1 MKKVIKRIMYR
12 NRYSSEAYISYLRK
26 KGAYIGEH
34 TRFINPVNTYIDDQC
49 ISYISIGRKCC
60 IAAGVTILAH
70 DWSVCVVAEKFGQML
85 PGQKRTIIG
94 NNVFVG
100 MHTII
105 LSGANIGDNVV
116 IGAGAVCSGTI
127 ESDSVYAGN
136 PARKI
141 MTIEEYYEKCKK
153 RYVPGA
159 KEYVSNFEK
168 RYGRLPEISEMGV
181 YRTMFIDKNSVSE
194 EMFSDSIYKNA
205 YMGVP
210 KMYDSIKDLMEHQ
223 N

>member
-141 MTIEEYYEKCKK
+141 MTIEEYYEK
-153 RYVPGA
+153 
-159 KEYVSNFEK
+159 

>member
-105 LSGANIGDNVV
+105 LSETDGLANHLRADTFALRVRTDGEDMNHSHPVV
-116 IGAGAVCSGTI
+116 GHLLSPVDGVIVLALI
-127 ESDSVYAGN
+127 HRDSHRADDDV
-136 PARKI
+136 I
-141 MTIEEYYEKCKK
+141 
-153 RYVPGA
+153 
-159 KEYVSNFEK
+159 
-168 RYGRLPEISEMGV
+168 
-181 YRTMFIDKNSVSE
+181 
-194 EMFSDSIYKNA
+194 FSI
-205 YMGVP
+205 
-210 KMYDSIKDLMEHQ
+210 
-223 N
+223 